1 MGLLDSVN
9 ALHVGLD
16 YHLARHNL
24 LVSNLT
30 HVDTPNY
37 KPLDLERA
45 SGTFESSLHV
55 ALVATSPS
63 HFGAMAGMG
72 MDEAAQKAQ
81 GRIVEDPGA
90 TVGADGN
97 GVSVDREASKIAAN
111 QIRYETLASLV
122 SNELSGLE
130 WAASDGGRG

>member
-9 ALHVGLD
+9 ALQAGLD
-16 YHLARHNL
+16 YHLSRHNL

-37 KPLDLERA
+37 KPVDLQKA
-45 SGTFESSLHV
+45 GGAFESSLRV

-63 HFGAMAGMG
+63 HFGTTAGTATK
-72 MDEAAQKAQ
+72 EPY
-81 GRIVEDPGA
+81 RVVEDLGA
-90 TVGADGN
+90 SVGADGN
-97 GVSVDREASKIAAN
+97 GVSIDREASKIAAN

-122 SNELSGLE
+122 SSELSGLE
-130 WAASDGGRG
+130 WAATDGGRG

>member
-9 ALHVGLD
+9 ALHAGLD
-16 YHLARHNL
+16 YHLSRQNL
-24 LVSNLT
+24 LISNLT

-37 KPLDLERA
+37 KPVDLERA
-45 SGTFESSLHV
+45 GNAFQSSLHV
-55 ALVATSPS
+55 ALVATDPS
-63 HFGAMAGMG
+63 HFGVRDA
-72 MDEAAQKAQ
+72 EKEPC
-81 GRIVEDPGA
+81 RIVEDPGA
-90 TVGADGN
+90 TIGADGN

-130 WAASDGGRG
+130 WAATDGNRG